1 MVWKQSPNEN
11 NERNGYM
18 GNEKSTKKKKPDE
31 IKKVPPRVIKRNK
44 ELTANI
50 NDMISQM
57 EISLYGVTKKSDIND
72 ISHKFNSIMQ
82 DELELITRDTS
93 SDMNSFMSKLF
104 NSDIRNN
111 QNGFGRSI
119 EDIFGADNN
128 SVMTYLSEVYKNSIV
143 KYADIHEVST
153 QLIEL
158 REAIR
163 IFRDTLTS
171 SDLTDGQ
178 LSKSIKFA
186 FKEDEGELRCRSIV
200 EKMEKKFKL
209 DNKIKNFIIPRT
221 LEYGSYY
228 VYVIPYKKLFSDFA
242 MKKQKKPNLFTNN
255 SRGYMESVTTHIE
268 SLSNDEFIANM
279 YTDTYHEKEAN
290 KKSVEYKNFDSD
302 IRHIMEH
309 ITVCND
315 PYVSLPSMYY
325 GESTI
330 EEYGEFIMEASNA
343 EEAKFLNAQKM
354 DSGVYSDKSKKT
366 RDIEK
371 EFADISDCYI
381 KLIPPTKMIPLKLI
395 DKVIGYYYMDVTDVR
410 AIDGMISSNM
420 YTNRYDINT
429 KQRTII
435 DGLVDKI
442 VAAFDKPFLKD
453 NIEFKELIAEA
464 ITYYDLNSKAI
475 HFQFIP
481 AEYIVAFKVNENE
494 EGEGTSIVED
504 SLFYAKLY
512 LLILLFKI
520 MSILLYSN
528 DTKVNYIKTSGI
540 DKNIAN
546 KIQDIIREKQNKQIN
561 LMDLMSYS
569 NVIQKVGRGL
579 EQYIPMGR
587 GNDRGIETE
596 ILQGQDVQLNTELM
610 EMLKTSYILGTGV
623 PSAIMNYLNEA
634 DFAKSIETA
643 NTRFQGRVIS
653 AQLDFNEG
661 LTRLYKLLCKY
672 STSMSDI
679 DIEQMKYTLTPPKFA
694 NNNTKQ
700 DALNAFDALKNFYLN
715 VYIGEQ
721 KVNDPANENL
731 VREFT
736 QLLARENL
744 PALKFEEVDKLF
756 ERAKLNAAENA
767 LNPEGKSTDNIDN
780 FDIPGI

>member
-1 MVWKQSPNEN
+1 
-11 NERNGYM
+11 M
-18 GNEKSTKKKKPDE
+18 GNEKSSPNGKNDNIRK
-31 IKKVPPRVIKRNK
+31 IPPRVLKRNK

-57 EISLYGVTKKSDIND
+57 EISLYGITKKSDVSD
-72 ISHKFNSIMQ
+72 ISSKFNSIMQ
-82 DELELITRDTS
+82 NELELITKDMT
-93 SDMNSFMSKLF
+93 SDMNSFMSKLY
-104 NSDIRNN
+104 NTDMKNN
-111 QNGFGRSI
+111 QMGFGRSI
-119 EDIFGADNN
+119 EDIFGTDNS
-128 SVMTYLSEVYKNSIV
+128 SVMTYLSEVYKNRIV

-171 SDLTDGQ
+171 SDLTDGK
-178 LSKSIKFA
+178 LAKSTKFA

-228 VYVIPYKKLFSDFA
+228 VYVIPYKKLFADFA
-242 MKKQKKPNLFTNN
+242 IKKQKKPNMFSNQ
-255 SRGYMESVTTHIE
+255 SRGYMESVTTHIDE
-268 SLSNDEFIANM
+268 LSDDEFIANM
-279 YTDTYHEKEAN
+279 YTETYHEKVQKTADR
-290 KKSVEYKNFDSD
+290 YKDFDTD
-302 IRHIMEH
+302 IKHIMEH
-309 ITVCND
+309 ITVSND
-315 PYVSLPSMYY
+315 PLISIPSMYY

-330 EEYGEFIMEASNA
+330 EEYGEFFMEDSNT

-354 DSGVYSDKSKKT
+354 DSGVYSHSTKSEKN
-366 RDIEK
+366 IEN

-381 KLIPPTKMIPLKLI
+381 KLIPPTKIIPLKLI
-395 DKVIGYYYMDVTDVR
+395 DKVIGYYYIDATDVR
-410 AIDGMISSNM
+410 AIDGVISSNM
-420 YTNRYDINT
+420 YMNRYDVNT
-429 KQRTII
+429 KQRNII
-435 DGLVDKI
+435 DGLVDRI
-442 VAAFDKPFLKD
+442 VAAFDKPFLKE

-464 ITYYDLNSKAI
+464 ITYYDLNSKSI

-481 AEYIVAFKVNENE
+481 AEYIVEFKVNENE
-494 EGEGTSIVED
+494 EGDGTSIVED

-512 LLILLFKI
+512 LIMLLFKI

-540 DKNIAN
+540 DKNVAN
-546 KIQDIIREKQNKQIN
+546 KIQDIIREKQNRQIN
-561 LMDLMSYS
+561 LMDMMSYS

-596 ILQGQDVQLNTELM
+596 ILQGQDIQLNTELM
-610 EMLKTSYILGTGV
+610 EMLKTAYILGTGV

-661 LTRLYKLLCKY
+661 LTRLYKMLCKY
-672 STSMSDI
+672 STSMTDS
-679 DIEQMKYTLTPPKFA
+679 DIEQLEYTLTPPKFA

-700 DALNAFDALKNFYLN
+700 DALNAFDTLKNFYLN
-715 VYIGEQ
+715 LYIGEQ
-721 KVNDPANENL
+721 KINDPAYEHI

-744 PALKFEEVDKLF
+744 PALKFEEVDKLY
-756 ERAKLNAAENA
+756 ERAQLNAKERE
-767 LNPEGKSTDNIDN
+767 LNPDGKNTDNIDN
-780 FDIPGI
+780 FDIPGM